1 MKAIYVKPSLKS
13 IKIDAEESMLAGS
26 GEYNL
31 APTSESY
38 TGIIGTTENTPQV
51 SGASALSKQ
60 GSFPGNQWEEEE

>member
-31 APTSESY
+31 APTGENY
-38 TGIIGTTENTPQV
+38 TGDISNTESTQV
-51 SGASALSKQ
+51 GGGSALSKQ
-60 GSFPGNQWEEEE
+60 GSFLGNQWEDKE

>member
-1 MKAIYVKPSLKS
+1 
-13 IKIDAEESMLAGS
+13 MLAGS

-31 APTSESY
+31 APTGEIY

-51 SGASALSKQ
+51 SGTSALSKQ

>member
-1 MKAIYVKPSLKS
+1 
-13 IKIDAEESMLAGS
+13 MLAGS

>member
-1 MKAIYVKPSLKS
+1 MKAIYVKPTLKS

-26 GEYNL
+26 GDNL
-31 APTSESY
+31 APTGESY

-51 SGASALSKQ
+51 SGTSALSKQ